1 MLSLSL
7 AQAFERSLMEDDTEA
22 GRAAAAPAQAKPGG
36 GGQGG
41 GGQGGGAADRGEAG
55 EVAAAV
61 EGCLSDM
68 VSRAMASA
76 LTAA

>member
-1 MLSLSL
+1 MLSL
-7 AQAFERSLMEDDTEA
+7 AQEFERSLMEDDTEA
-22 GRAAAAPAQAKPGG
+22 GRAAAAPAQARP
-36 GGQGG
+36 GG

-55 EVAAAV
+55 AVAAAV

>member
-1 MLSLSL
+1 
-7 AQAFERSLMEDDTEA
+7 MEDDPED
-22 GRAAAAPAQAKPGG
+22 GRAAAAHAQANP
-36 GGQGG
+36 GG
-41 GGQGGGAADRGEAG
+41 GGQGGGAAGRGEPG